1 MHIPSSRV
9 HDEMRSENASVWFVP
24 ANGGDEIAI
33 LIKAPSATLKSLLAG
48 CDLNI
53 LFGRKE
59 EYLATGVRIF
69 DVPDAALLIS
79 GIQKHGE
86 EHDSLLKFLTD
97 RKAPLFLFNEM
108 DVCLAW
114 ATLSISPDDALQA
127 KELIGT
133 KDSLYEGPFSDEC
146 NHALDCFCYS
156 ADRTNYHEGAFEIPL
171 VGIPTSLE
179 QWRATKNV
187 FVGFRESHD
196 IVIDD
201 RDEGEIFERAIWASL
216 ESVFP
221 LTLHKSPQVEI
232 GEKSREL
239 TDVLSFHKYGN
250 FLIEAKDL
258 SVLEANLERS
268 QERRIKGIQK
278 QVKKAINQLVG
289 ASKAIAR
296 GERVTSSQGEDLA
309 LVRDEPPHCIVLI
322 TELMPSGD
330 WSEVERMLVE
340 AIQSTQAFFHLL
352 DLREFISLL
361 KGSSGKP
368 ELLDYNLI
376 KRFELFAEKRTVH
389 IRSQPAP
396 NQ

>member
-9 HDEMRSENASVWFVP
+9 HSEMRSENASVWFVP

-33 LIKAPSATLKSLLAG
+33 LVKAPSATIKSLLAG

-53 LFGRKE
+53 LFGKKA
-59 EYLATGVRIF
+59 EYLATGVRVF

-79 GIQKHGE
+79 GIQKTGE
-86 EHDSLLKFLTD
+86 EHDSLLKFLSEK
-97 RKAPLFLFNEM
+97 KAPLFLFNEM
-108 DVCLAW
+108 DICLAW
-114 ATLSISPDDALQA
+114 TTLSISPDDALKA
-127 KELIGT
+127 EDLIGT
-133 KDSLYEGPFSDEC
+133 RDVLYEGAFSDDC

-156 ADRTNYHEGAFEIPL
+156 VDRTNYQEVAVEIPL
-171 VGIPTSLE
+171 AVISTSLD
-179 QWRATKNV
+179 QWRASRNV
-187 FVGFRESHD
+187 FVGYRELHD

-201 RDEGEIFERAIWASL
+201 QNEGEMFERAIWASL
-216 ESVFP
+216 KSVFP
-221 LTLHKSPQVEI
+221 LTLYKSPQVEI
-232 GEKSREL
+232 GKKSREL
-239 TDVLSFHKYGN
+239 TDILAFHEYGN

-258 SVLEANLERS
+258 SVLRANLERS
-268 QERRIKGIQK
+268 QERRIKGVQK

-296 GERVTSSQGEDLA
+296 GERVVSAQGDDLS
-309 LVRDEPPHCIVLI
+309 LVRDKPPHCIVLI
-322 TELMPSGD
+322 TELTHPGD
-330 WSEVERMLVE
+330 WSEIEQMLID

-376 KRFELFAEKRTVH
+376 KRFELFADKRTVH